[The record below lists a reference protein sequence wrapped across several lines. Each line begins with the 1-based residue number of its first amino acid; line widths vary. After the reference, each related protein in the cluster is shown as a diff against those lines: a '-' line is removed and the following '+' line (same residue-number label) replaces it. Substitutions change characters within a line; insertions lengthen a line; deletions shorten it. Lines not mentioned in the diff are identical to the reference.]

1 MCVPQGGGAG
11 TEHRGPQPM
20 LRRLIRQ
27 TSDPVLR
34 AALVDQ
40 ERAGL
45 RFALVVRTVVLVTLA
60 VWLLVSVPMPR
71 VTYWLGFV
79 GLFLVS
85 GFIPYA
91 MRHTGKWRLWFAA
104 FATVDA
110 ILLVTAMLLPNPLQ
124 TNDWPVQM
132 GLRFHN
138 VLYLFVLLAGAAL
151 SYSPFLVVW
160 TGFSAAAAWSIGTLL
175 IAIQSN
181 AVTSDPVST
190 GDPVIDSQR
199 ALETFLSPT
208 FVNLGGWM
216 NEVVLLMI
224 TAVIMAA
231 AVWRARTRM
240 VRQVKAERART
251 NLARYISPDL
261 TEQLAQGRSPFEASE
276 QRKVA
281 VLFVDM
287 IGFTRLA
294 EETTPERTITMLRG
308 FHRRMAEAVFACGGT
323 VDKYAGDSVMATF
336 GALGERPDDALRAVR
351 CAQAMVLA
359 VDDWNAKRQERGSP
373 PVRIG
378 IGVHYG
384 DVVVGNVG
392 EQRFLQFTVIGD
404 TVNVASRIER
414 LTRDHG
420 ARILASVDVVEA
432 AQRGTD
438 DASEALAGFR
448 EAGVVPVRGR
458 QGEIALWRLDEI
470 SPAGQQVA

>member
-1 MCVPQGGGAG
+1 
-11 TEHRGPQPM
+11 M
-20 LRRLIRQ
+20 LRRLFRQ
-27 TSDPVLR
+27 TSDPILR
-34 AALVDQ
+34 SALVDQ

-45 RFALVVRTVVLVTLA
+45 RFALIVRVVVLVTLA

-71 VTYWLGFV
+71 VIYWLGFV
-79 GLFLVS
+79 GLFLIS
-85 GFIPYA
+85 GAIPYI
-91 MRHTGKWRLWFAA
+91 MRHSRHWRFWFAA

-110 ILLVTAMLLPNPLQ
+110 ALLVTAMLLPNPLQ

-138 VLYLFVLLAGAAL
+138 VLYLFVLLAGASL
-151 SYSPFLVVW
+151 SYSPLLVIW
-160 TGFSAAAAWSIGTLL
+160 TGISAVMAWSIGTLL
-175 IAIQSN
+175 LALHPDAIL
-181 AVTSDPVST
+181 TSAAET
-190 GDPVIDSQR
+190 GDPVVDSQ
-199 ALETFLSPT
+199 LSLGRFMEPT
-208 FVNLGGWM
+208 FVNINSWM

-224 TAVIMAA
+224 TAVITAA
-231 AVWRARTRM
+231 AVWRARMRM

-261 TEQLAQGRSPFEASE
+261 TEKLAQGRSPFEVSE

-294 EETTPERTITMLRG
+294 EEATPEQTITMLRG

-336 GALGERPDDALRAVR
+336 GALGERPDDALRALR
-351 CAQAMVLA
+351 CAQAMLIA
-359 VDDWNAKRQERGSP
+359 TDDWNTKRRERSAT

-392 EQRFLQFTVIGD
+392 EKRYLQFTVIGD
-404 TVNVASRIER
+404 TVNVASRMER
-414 LTRDHG
+414 LTRDHN
-420 ARILASVDVVEA
+420 ARILASVDVIEA
-432 AQRGTD
+432 ARQTGD
-438 DASEALAGFR
+438 GSADLLQPFR
-448 EAGVVPVRGR
+448 EAGTVSVRGR
-458 QGEIALWRLDEI
+458 LGEVGLWRLDEAPQ
-470 SPAGQQVA
+470 PAEQQA